1 MTSVLVAMELAA
13 LPAEQRRT
21 LLRLVTEA
29 FNAGW
34 DQAVACAKDDRRTG
48 TSWLDVWESRDASCW
63 AFLEED
69 SEALTLLALDNPV
82 DYDEMRTLREQ
93 RIVSNG

>member
-1 MTSVLVAMELAA
+1 MTSVLDAMELAA

-34 DQAVACAKDDRRTG
+34 DQAVACAKDDQRMG
-48 TSWLDVWESRDASCW
+48 TSWLDVWQARDASCW
-63 AFLEED
+63 AFLEKD
-69 SEALTLLALDNPV
+69 SEALTLLGLDNPV
-82 DYDEMRTLREQ
+82 DYDERRKLSEQ
-93 RIVSNG
+93 KS